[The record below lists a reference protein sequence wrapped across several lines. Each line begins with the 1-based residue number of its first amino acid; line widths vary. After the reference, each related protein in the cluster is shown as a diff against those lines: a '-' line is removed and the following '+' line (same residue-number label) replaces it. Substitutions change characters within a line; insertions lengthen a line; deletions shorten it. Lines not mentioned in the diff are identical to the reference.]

1 LRSGTSFLQIE
12 AGKMTLES
20 TDFDIVGLMEN
31 LVDIMSVQSVKKGV
45 ELALDLPGRLLH
57 LTRVVRVR
65 TVSLLCPPV
74 VRKHSCVGE
83 RKEKVGE
90 MRG

>member
-1 LRSGTSFLQIE
+1 LRSSLSFLQIE

-45 ELALDLPGRLLH
+45 ELALDLPGMLLH
-57 LTRVVRVR
+57 LTRVMKVR
-65 TVSLLCPPV
+65 TDLLLCQSAG
-74 VRKHSCVGE
+74 RK
-83 RKEKVGE
+83 RQL
-90 MRG
+90 RDR